1 MRTRNFR
8 TLQSNIFIKTKKG
21 SRNRFCLFESVNQK
35 NEQKSRDTVSL
46 KKIQNSKL
54 QLKLLIVGPQNGQ
67 K

>member
-1 MRTRNFR
+1 M
-8 TLQSNIFIKTKKG
+8 KTKKG

-54 QLKLLIVGPQNGQ
+54 QLKLLIVGPKMGKNDLTW
-67 K
+67 